1 MTAIEQA
8 FQGLFEKELLREME
22 ELASVQTFLPGEII
36 LDFGSYIKM
45 MPLLISG
52 AIKIS
57 REDLDEG
64 ELALYFLEQGDTC
77 AMSIAC
83 AVGHKKSEIRA
94 RAEIES
100 TLAMIPTLYMD
111 IWMGKYTSWRAFIL
125 NNYAKRFQEMLT
137 AVDSIAFLQMDDR
150 ILNYLTEKSLVSG
163 LTTLNITH
171 QQIAVDLNTSRV
183 VVSRLLKSLEK
194 AQKISLQRNS
204 ITLLEA

>member
-125 NNYAKRFQEMLT
+125 NNYAKRFQEMLS

>member
-171 QQIAVDLNTSRV
+171 QQIAVANPV
-183 VVSRLLKSLEK
+183 P
-194 AQKISLQRNS
+194 I
-204 ITLLEA
+204 IPYI